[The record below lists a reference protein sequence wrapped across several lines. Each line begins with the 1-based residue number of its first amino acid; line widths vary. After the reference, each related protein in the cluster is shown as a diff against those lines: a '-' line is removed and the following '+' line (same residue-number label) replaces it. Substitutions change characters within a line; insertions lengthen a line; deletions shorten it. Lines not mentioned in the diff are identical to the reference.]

1 MKNSINTTND
11 ETQSNCK
18 YTPGHKT
25 IKTTRLINEGEE
37 LMLFYEMLDNK

>member
-1 MKNSINTTND
+1 MDD
-11 ETQSNCK
+11 EIKSNHK
-18 YTPGHKT
+18 YTPGHKK